1 LYALAMAQQTAVP
14 GALTAAAEALEREL
28 QRYESLVRDLA
39 RERLDSEKALR
50 RAGQVL
56 DNVHECEV
64 RLHAHLAALG
74 EAIVETRDRQEAY
87 AGTVAERSA
96 DIAQRTDALAAL
108 LDRWKALGDEAAEVS
123 RLVHRVLAAGGA
135 NGGDA
140 SGDLAKGCEE
150 VDERL
155 SRLADE
161 ADALSRSAA
170 AAAFADFAKQA
181 EGLRQQVLS
190 SRNKI
195 RLARGT

>member
-1 LYALAMAQQTAVP
+1 MAQSAVP

-74 EAIVETRDRQEAY
+74 EAVVETRDRQESC
-87 AGTVAERSA
+87 AGTVAERTA
-96 DIAQRTDALAAL
+96 DIAQRTDALGAL

-123 RLVHRVLAAGGA
+123 RLVQGVLATRDG
-135 NGGDA
+135 NGGDV
-140 SGDLAKGCEE
+140 SVELAKGCEE
-150 VDERL
+150 VDQRL

-170 AAAFADFAKQA
+170 GAAFPDFAKQA
-181 EGLRQQVLS
+181 EGLRQQVLA
-190 SRNKI
+190 SRNKV
-195 RLARGT
+195 RLARGK

>member
-1 LYALAMAQQTAVP
+1 MAQTAAP
-14 GALTAAAEALEREL
+14 GALTAAAEALEGEL
-28 QRYESLVRDLA
+28 RRYETLVRDLA

-56 DNVHECEV
+56 DNVRESEV
-64 RLHAHLAALG
+64 RLHVHLAALS
-74 EAIVETRDRQEAY
+74 EAIVGTRDRQEAC
-87 AGTVAERSA
+87 ADTVAERAA
-96 DIAQRTDALAAL
+96 DIDQRTDALAAL

-123 RLVHRVLAAGGA
+123 RLVQRVLTAPGA

-140 SGDLAKGCEE
+140 SAELGKGCAE
-150 VDERL
+150 VDRRL

-181 EGLRQQVLS
+181 EGLRQQVLA
-190 SRNKI
+190 SRNKV
-195 RLARGT
+195 RLARGE